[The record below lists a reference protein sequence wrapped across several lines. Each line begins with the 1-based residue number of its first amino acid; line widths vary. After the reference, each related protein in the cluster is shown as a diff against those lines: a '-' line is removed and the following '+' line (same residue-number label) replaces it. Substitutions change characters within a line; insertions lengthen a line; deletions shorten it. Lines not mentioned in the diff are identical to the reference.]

1 MKHITITLLT
11 LLVLGG
17 AGCATTEQNKL
28 ERVISGYGEKDF
40 QDYSYKGFL
49 SEYNAF
55 CYGIIEYKKGEI
67 YSGEVYQVEG
77 KKGKKPFAHGKGV
90 LVKEGG
96 EVISGE
102 WRNNE
107 IISSFFIPTE
117 NLIELANNCAD
128 LFSETT
134 YYTPVKD
141 FKEGLKKEFT
151 GFSKGSGE
159 LLSSFVETTLITA
172 FVIGSIAAS
181 PAALEYQ
188 KAKNQKKREQAIYN
202 KGKRDGIRKAAKR
215 KAAMCQLNRNC

>member
-1 MKHITITLLT
+1 MKRTLTLSVL

-17 AGCATTEQNKL
+17 CATTELNKL

-49 SEYNAF
+49 SQYDAF
-55 CYGIIEYKKGEI
+55 CYGIIEYKVGDI
-67 YSGEVYQVEG
+67 YSGEVSQVVG
-77 KKGKKPFAHGKGV
+77 KKGSKPFAQGKGV

-117 NLIELANNCAD
+117 NLKELANNCAD
-128 LFSETT
+128 LFSETS

-141 FKEGLKKEFT
+141 FKKGLKKEFT

-172 FVIGSIAAS
+172 FVITSIATS
-181 PAALEYQ
+181 PAALDYQ
-188 KAKNQKKREQAIYN
+188 QSKNQKKREQAAYN
-202 KGKRDGIRKAAKR
+202 KGKRDGKRKAAKR

>member
-1 MKHITITLLT
+1 M
-11 LLVLGG
+11 LVLG
-17 AGCATTEQNKL
+17 GCATTELNKL

-49 SEYNAF
+49 SQYDAF
-55 CYGIIEYKKGEI
+55 CYGIIEYKVGDI
-67 YSGEVYQVEG
+67 YSGEVSQVVG
-77 KKGKKPFAHGKGV
+77 KKGSKPFAQGKGV

-117 NLIELANNCAD
+117 NLKELANNCAD
-128 LFSETT
+128 LFSETS

-141 FKEGLKKEFT
+141 FKKGLKKEF
-151 GFSKGSGE
+151 KGSGE

-172 FVIGSIAAS
+172 FVITSIATS
-181 PAALEYQ
+181 PAALDYQ
-188 KAKNQKKREQAIYN
+188 QSKNQKKREQAAYN
-202 KGKRDGIRKAAKR
+202 KGTRDGKR
-215 KAAMCQLNRNC
+215 KAARQKKNACMMKGGRNC